1 MASGEPEA
9 DHVLLGIAVRLAH
22 TPYAL
27 AKRSK
32 KLFLVNHACFLGN
45 IWAEHHERISG
56 VPEQYQT
63 DTSDRR
69 LYCSPIVREDDGQAR
84 LRAQWSPVEED
95 LVLGAKEG
103 FPARA

>member
-9 DHVLLGIAVRLAH
+9 DHILLGIAVRLAH

-32 KLFLVNHACFLGN
+32 ELFLVNHACFLGN

-56 VPEQYQT
+56 LSEEYPI
-63 DTSDRR
+63 DTSDHRI
-69 LYCSPIVREDDGQAR
+69 YCSPIVQEDVG
-84 LRAQWSPVEED
+84 
-95 LVLGAKEG
+95 
-103 FPARA
+103 PARVLAQ